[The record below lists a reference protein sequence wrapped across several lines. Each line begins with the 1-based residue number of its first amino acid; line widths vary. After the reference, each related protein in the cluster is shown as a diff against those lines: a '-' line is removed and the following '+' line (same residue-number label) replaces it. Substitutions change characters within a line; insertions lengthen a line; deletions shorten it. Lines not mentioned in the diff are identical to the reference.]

1 MDRLLERFANP
12 LWRVVEEA
20 WQGGRITSR
29 ECMRRQVKMLRVSP
43 EALSQELLNIRIDA
57 GFHAFLQF
65 CRSYGAEVKIVSDG
79 LDRVVEAALTR
90 AGLAVPFFANRL
102 EWQGGNRW
110 RLGFPFARSDCR
122 VAAANCKCSHAD
134 KLRKRPTV
142 LVGDGKSDFC
152 MATRVDHVIA
162 KGRLADYCRHR
173 GQSHTTFTD
182 FSDVTVRLSE
192 WLARADR
199 AQPVL
204 LPASPGS

>member
-43 EALSQELLNIRIDA
+43 EALNQELLNIRIDA

-110 RLGFPFARSDCR
+110 RLGFPF
-122 VAAANCKCSHAD
+122 
-134 KLRKRPTV
+134 
-142 LVGDGKSDFC
+142 
-152 MATRVDHVIA
+152 
-162 KGRLADYCRHR
+162 
-173 GQSHTTFTD
+173 
-182 FSDVTVRLSE
+182 
-192 WLARADR
+192 R
-199 AQPVL
+199 AQ
-204 LPASPGS
+204 